1 MKRFA
6 ASGTAF
12 ARKYREDLFFR
23 TTANVVALQT
33 GFALFLL
40 VLVAVGGTILYQS
53 VIETITASI
62 RQSLDAG
69 SAPANGLAL
78 ISNLEYVR
86 ATTLVVIGTLV
97 LIGAAI
103 FSYLIARLALAP
115 TRSALESQKQFV
127 SNVAHELRTP
137 LSIIKTNAEVALF
150 TEPEGRMRTML
161 LGTVDE
167 LDRISNII
175 NNLLSLSAVVRP
187 DRMKFTAIALE
198 DAVRHAVESLSDL
211 AERKSVPVRLTV
223 ADGIPPVRGN
233 RSAIEQIVMN
243 LLKNAINYTRE
254 KGPAVEVRIGRF
266 GSDHVALT
274 IADEGAGIPES
285 DLPRVLEPFFR
296 GDPARTRKSSGSGLG
311 LTIVNELL
319 KLHEGKMRIKSV
331 LGRGTEVEVMLPTM
345 SGVVELSKTAEP
357 SEVSVDFS
365 KASA

>member
-40 VLVAVGGTILYQS
+40 VLFAVGGTVLYQS

-62 RQSLDAG
+62 RQSLETG
-69 SAPANGLAL
+69 STPGTGIAL
-78 ISNLEYVR
+78 VSNLEYLR
-86 ATTLVVIGTLV
+86 ATTLVVICTLV

-103 FSYLIARLALAP
+103 FSYLIAHLALKP
-115 TRSALESQKQFV
+115 TRNALESQKQFV

-150 TEPEGRMRTML
+150 TEPPGKTRVML
-161 LGTVDE
+161 EGTVDE
-167 LDRISNII
+167 LDRISDII
-175 NNLLSLSAVVRP
+175 NNLLSLSSVVRP
-187 DRMKFTAIALE
+187 GRMKFSPIELPEAAKHAIDSLADL
-198 DAVRHAVESLSDL
+198 ASRKSIAVE
-211 AERKSVPVRLTV
+211 LTV

-233 RSAIEQIVMN
+233 RSALEQIVMN
-243 LLKNAINYTRE
+243 LVKNAINYTRE
-254 KGPAVEVRIGRF
+254 NGPAVKVSIAREGA
-266 GSDHVALT
+266 GQVALT
-274 IADEGAGIPES
+274 VADEGAGIPEN
-285 DLPRVLEPFFR
+285 DLSRVLEPFFR

-331 LGRGTEVEVMLPTM
+331 LGRGTEVVVTLPAEG
-345 SGVVELSKTAEP
+345 SAAALPKEAEP